1 MNISVT
7 SWTEIWQTLALIVAA
22 LVIWLVARASIRHWA
37 TGARRKLEASGTVE
51 DRARAQRFDTI
62 AGSLTM
68 VAFIVI
74 AVVAVVMVLA
84 VWGVPIGPIV
94 ASLSVVGF
102 AVGFGAQSLIK
113 DVIAGMF
120 VLIENQYALGDVVEI
135 AGVTGT
141 VEELRLRTT
150 VLRGLDGS
158 VYHVPNGEVRVAKNI
173 THDFSRLVIDVAVAY
188 EESVDR
194 AITVIADEA
203 SRFSDDPE
211 WSGRLI
217 EETQVLGVDE
227 LADSGVLI
235 RVLITTDPEE
245 RWAVKRE
252 FLRRIKN
259 RFDEEGIEIPYPHLT
274 IDRRSESG

>member
-7 SWTEIWQTLALIVAA
+7 SWTEIWQTLALVVAA
-22 LVIWLVARASIRHWA
+22 LVIWLVVRASIRHWA

-113 DVIAGMF
+113 DVIAGLF
-120 VLIENQYALGDVVEI
+120 VLSENQYALGDVVEI

-245 RWAVKRE
+245 RWTVKRE

-259 RFDEEGIEIPYPHLT
+259 RFDDEGIEIPYPHVT
-274 IDRRSESG
+274 INRRIESD

>member
-1 MNISVT
+1 MNITVT
-7 SWTEIWQTLALIVAA
+7 SWLEIWQTLAVVVGAVVVWLIV
-22 LVIWLVARASIRHWA
+22 RASIRHWA
-37 TGARRKLEASGTVE
+37 AGARRKMEARGTLE

-62 AGSLTM
+62 AGTLTM
-68 VAFIVI
+68 VAFVVI
-74 AVVAVVMVLA
+74 TVVAVVMVLA

-135 AGVTGT
+135 AGVSGT

-158 VYHVPNGEVRVAKNI
+158 VYHVPNGEIRVAKNI

-188 EESVDR
+188 EEPVDR
-194 AITVIADEA
+194 AIAVIADEA
-203 SRFSDDPE
+203 SLFAADPVWSD
-211 WSGRLI
+211 RLI
-217 EETQVLGVDE
+217 EETKVLGVDE

-235 RVLITTDPEE
+235 RVLITTDPAE
-245 RWAVKRE
+245 RWTVKRE

-259 RFDEEGIEIPYPHLT
+259 RFDDEGIEIPYPHLT
-274 IDRRSESG
+274 IDRRNDAG